1 MIPQP
6 TDVFNMFAISDCDS
20 TDNPKF
26 TPTPNRN
33 LCAEICCDAGFVGK
47 SDGSECVDINEC
59 SDGTSTCGANG
70 VCTNTIGSFTCT
82 CDAGFVDSNDGLTCL
97 SPSSGGG
104 GDPHFKTWTHDKYDF
119 HGACDMV
126 MLSHPEFD
134 NNKGMDVHIR
144 SKIRFCWSYVESAI
158 LKIGNDTLEIM
169 GGDMRRYWIN

>member
-1 MIPQP
+1 MGEMFFQALAFNQILCAWGAKMNAADPQP
-6 TDVFNMFAISDCDS
+6 NVIAMFASSSCDS
-20 TDNPKF
+20 PDNPQF
-26 TPTPNRN
+26 TSTPNRN
-33 LCAEICCDAGFVGK
+33 LRTKICCDAGFVG
-47 SDGSECVDINEC
+47 SS
-59 SDGTSTCGANG
+59 
-70 VCTNTIGSFTCT
+70 
-82 CDAGFVDSNDGLTCL
+82 DGLTCS

-119 HGACDMV
+119 HGACDIV